1 MTELG
6 MMTSE
11 RDSWSQ
17 LLWQMTWVERK
28 QNLLLTVDEKQ
39 LDKMQNDQ
47 EWVESIQM
55 NVKGISPLHIVVS
68 VLLLYQVLVRNEP
81 VCEDRWKG
89 GQCEALKST
98 DRTLVWDSKLHL
110 RSQLCY
116 FCSGRERYSRVMQ
129 DKLTSECFCYISYF
143 SICIQQVAE
152 MHCR

>member
-1 MTELG
+1 MFPTKYPMTELG

-17 LLWQMTWVERK
+17 LLWQMTSVERK

-98 DRTLVWDSKLHL
+98 LVWDGKLHL

-116 FCSGRERYSRVMQ
+116 FCSGRERHSRVIKPNWPQ
-129 DKLTSECFCYISYF
+129 NAFVTSLTSVFAFY
-143 SICIQQVAE
+143 
-152 MHCR
+152 R